1 MVISHRFR
9 NAVILAI
16 DIFLAA
22 LSVPISLALRLGV
35 DGVQQRFDLTVLATG
50 IFIGIAAVSVFFSRH
65 GRIAWR
71 WVSVDDAILLA
82 RTAVFINLVFLAVLF
97 LTTRLDGFPRSFIG
111 INILCLS
118 GLFIG
123 SRLVFRLWHERQPGF
138 AKGAPKGQRLNVLLV
153 GVTDEAEAFIR
164 KMSRSSNAPY
174 HVSGLINADKERPVG
189 SRIRGVK
196 VLGGSEEI
204 AKIVRRLRSQ
214 GEHIG
219 HLILSDPALKGE
231 PVKKLLELTEEEGI
245 RLSRLPEM
253 SQLQLADSNRI
264 AVQPI
269 NVEDLLSRPQA
280 RLDRKA
286 MAALLTSKR
295 VLVTGAGGSIGSEL
309 VRQIAAFTPSQLTL
323 VDASEFNLFE
333 IDGEMA
339 RTFPGIERNARLVNV
354 RDRQALFDMFE
365 REKPEIV
372 FHAAAL
378 KHVPLL
384 ESQPAEAVLTNVM
397 GTRNV
402 ADACIAHHIQM
413 MVMVS
418 TDKAV
423 QPVSVMGASK
433 RIAET
438 YCQTQ
443 DIRGREQGGTRFVT
457 VRFGNVLGSAGSVV
471 PLFQRQLEQGG
482 PLTVTDPRMTR
493 YFMTIRE
500 AVELVLQASTMR
512 DTALEEGGGIV
523 VLDMGEPVN
532 ILDMARQMIRLAG
545 LQPGKDVE
553 ITFTGLRPGERLY
566 EILFQ
571 HQEALI
577 NSSHE
582 AIMLARPRVPDEA
595 FVGKMLDS
603 LIEAA
608 SASDHERTR
617 ELLERILPDFAT
629 RADRLEDQEASSAF
643 PMREDP
649 SA

>member
-1 MVISHRFR
+1 MAISHRFR
-9 NAVILAI
+9 NAAILAI
-16 DIFLAA
+16 DISLAA
-22 LSVPISLALRLGV
+22 LSVPISLALRVGF
-35 DGVQQRFDLTVLATG
+35 DGLMERFDLTVLATG
-50 IFIGIAAVSVFFSRH
+50 IFIGIATVTIFFSRH

-82 RTAVFINLVFLAVLF
+82 RTAALINLIFLAVLF

-111 INILCLS
+111 INILCLG

-138 AKGAPKGQRLNVLLV
+138 AKGAPKDQQLNVLLI
-153 GVTDEAEAFIR
+153 GATDEAEAFIR
-164 KMSRSSNAPY
+164 KMSRVDVAPY
-174 HVSGLINADKERPVG
+174 HVSGLINADNERPVG
-189 SRIRGVK
+189 NRIRGVK
-196 VLGGSEEI
+196 ILGGLNEI
-204 AKIVRRLRSQ
+204 GPILRRLR
-214 GEHIG
+214 GRGTHIG

-253 SQLQLADSNRI
+253 SQLQNADSNRI
-264 AVQPI
+264 TVQPV

-280 RLDRKA
+280 RLDRSA
-286 MAALLTSKR
+286 MAALLTGKR
-295 VLVTGAGGSIGSEL
+295 VLITGAGGSIGSEL
-309 VRQIAAFTPSQLTL
+309 VRQIAAFTPSRLTL
-323 VDASEFNLFE
+323 VDASEYNLFE

-339 RTFPGIERNARLVNV
+339 RRFPAIERQALLVNV
-354 RDRQALFDMFE
+354 RDRQSLFETFG

-384 ESQPAEAVLTNVM
+384 ESQPSEAVLTNVM

-402 ADACIAHHIQM
+402 ADACIAHHVQM
-413 MVMVS
+413 MVMIS

-438 YCQTQ
+438 YCQAQ
-443 DIRGREQGGTRFVT
+443 DIRGREQGGTRIVT

-500 AVELVLQASTMR
+500 AVELVLQASTLR
-512 DTALEEGGGIV
+512 DTMLEEGGGIA

-545 LQPGKDVE
+545 LQPDKDIE
-553 ITFTGLRPGERLY
+553 IEITGLRPGERLY

-571 HQEALI
+571 HQEALV

-582 AIMLARPRVPDEA
+582 AIMLARPRVPEEA

-608 SASDHERTR
+608 LKSDHQHTR

-629 RADRLEDQEASSAF
+629 RADRLENQEASSAF
-643 PMREDP
+643 PMHDDP